1 MRSPVALNIAGMA
14 MMIEPIFAELRMV
27 EIVLLA
33 QLLMILMKQPNWHGL
48 LFRSILRP
56 VLSNAQLFWEKIA
69 ELIANTGDK
78 LIVDYNKFDVFSQ

>member
-33 QLLMILMKQPNWHGL
+33 QLLMILMRQPNWHGL
-48 LFRSILRP
+48 LFPSILRP
-56 VLSNAQLFWEKIA
+56 VLSNVQLFWEKIA
-69 ELIANTGDK
+69 GLIANTGDK